1 MKNMIISVPVPTEK
15 AGYTLS
21 ADRQGEKKAAAEIK
35 AKQTFGAQNFDEIAP
50 ALQRALRENGETLQT
65 LSSQTALWM
74 AGGISADNIQE
85 IVKSFHP
92 ELVDLSSALE
102 SFPGKKS
109 AEKMRAFFR
118 AVR

>member
-1 MKNMIISVPVPTEK
+1 MRLKSSDE
-15 AGYTLS
+15 
-21 ADRQGEKKAAAEIK
+21 
-35 AKQTFGAQNFDEIAP
+35 AQELANHFQHGIP
-50 ALQRALRENGETLQT
+50 RALVDAYSPEALGGTGKRIDGETLQT

-74 AGGISADNIQE
+74 AGGISTDNIQE

-109 AEKMRAFFR
+109 AEKMRAFCR